1 MAPLS
6 DKSLVATWSAKGHV
20 NIWDMTSHMTSLN
33 LPGMSATQQSVKG
46 LKEEPLFSFNGHQV
60 KMYFMRRLHTSY
72 IMSLHT
78 FMKCNLY
85 TFVNDTFQI

>member
-20 NIWDMTSHMTSLN
+20 SIWDMTSHLTSLS
-33 LPGMSATQQSVKG
+33 LPAMSATHQSVKG

-60 KMYFMRRLHTSY
+60 KMYFMR
-72 IMSLHT
+72 
-78 FMKCNLY
+78 
-85 TFVNDTFQI
+85 